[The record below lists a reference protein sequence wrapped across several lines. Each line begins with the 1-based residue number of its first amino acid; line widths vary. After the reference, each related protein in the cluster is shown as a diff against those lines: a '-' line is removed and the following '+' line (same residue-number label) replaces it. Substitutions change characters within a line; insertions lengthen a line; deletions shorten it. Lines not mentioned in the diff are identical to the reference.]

1 MKTIL
6 TTLALILFSSF
17 VVSCT
22 VDDLTEDTDLNS
34 IEKNIQGTGDDD
46 SNSVDET
53 EKG

>member
-6 TTLALILFSSF
+6 TTMILILFSSF
-17 VVSCT
+17 IVSCT
-22 VDDLTEDTDLNS
+22 ADDFTEDTELNS